1 MTIISIMVP
10 EIWSVKKKKKA
21 PRDINIVHMCNKNI
35 DHMMN
40 SSWDMVRN
48 RGTDRQIDK
57 QMDGRREKVTYRGG
71 CPT

>member
-10 EIWSVKKKKKA
+10 EIWSVKKEKKA

-40 SSWDMVRN
+40 SS
-48 RGTDRQIDK
+48 
-57 QMDGRREKVTYRGG
+57 
-71 CPT
+71 